1 MKVYYK
7 DTIIKIILVVLISFS
22 AQARVVGVIQD
33 ISGTVFTVFQ
43 GKTTIAKEGDTIEEF
58 SEFITEVGAKLTFT
72 DYFDHEVLLA
82 GSGHISFIQNYI
94 ELKRGYLSLK
104 ALEPNREVILETAN
118 AKALFQGG
126 ETILSYD
133 SDQRKTQALVVRGKL
148 EFANME
154 DDFSAISLS
163 DHEFSFVHKEFN
175 NGIPRR
181 ASLIGKSSY
190 NKIVSLFSDE
200 KGLMKKVIETN
211 KSKINQDLNR
221 KPASISNINTV
232 GQLTLVKEKPK
243 KRYKKVVQKKIG
255 RHKVKRKVNKI
266 KVNIFNFTKKV
277 EIARAP
283 ASISK
288 EEQDFKRSLKVQ
300 TKKQTRHNR
309 EVNQLFNELENYKA
323 DFSLGY

>member
-7 DTIIKIILVVLISFS
+7 DTMIKIFLGVLLSFS
-22 AQARVVGVIQD
+22 VQARVVGVIQNT
-33 ISGTVFTVFQ
+33 SGKVFTVFQ
-43 GKTTIAKEGDTIEEF
+43 GKTTIAKKGDSIEEF
-58 SEFITEVGAKLTFT
+58 SEFITEVGAKLIFT
-72 DYFDHEVLLA
+72 DYFDHEVSLA

-133 SDQRKTQALVVRGKL
+133 SAQRKTQALVVRGKL

-154 DDFSAISLS
+154 DDFSAISLN

-175 NGIPRR
+175 NGVPRR

-190 NKIVSLFSDE
+190 KKIVSLFSDE
-200 KGLMKKVIETN
+200 KILMEKIVETK
-211 KSKINQDLNR
+211 KSKINQALSR
-221 KPASISNINTV
+221 KPASISNLNTV
-232 GQLTLVKEKPK
+232 GKLTLIKEKV
-243 KRYKKVVQKKIG
+243 KKVVKKKIV
-255 RHKVKRKVNKI
+255 RQKIKRKVNKI
-266 KVNIFNFTKKV
+266 KVNIFNFTKKE

-283 ASISK
+283 ASISQ
-288 EEQDFKRSLKVQ
+288 EEQNFKKSLKTQ
-300 TKKQTRHNR
+300 TQKQKRHNS
-309 EVNQLFNELENYKA
+309 EVNQLINELENYKA